1 MQDRPIK
8 NADIVLWHSFGVT
21 HIPRIEDYPVMPVE
35 MIGFQLK
42 PFNFFD
48 ANPGLDIPGARNT
61 ASVQVNKD
69 ECEICVPTPAAKA
82 IGGTSIE
89 IRSPQHSGREVE
101 HGVVASTRM
110 PLAKL

>member
-8 NADIVLWHSFGVT
+8 NADVVLWHSFGVT

-35 MIGFQLK
+35 MIGFMLK

-48 ANPGLDIPGARNT
+48 ANPGLDIPRGRNP

-69 ECEICVPTPAAKA
+69 DCEECSNTPAAKA
-82 IGGTSIE
+82 IGGTPIE
-89 IRSPQHSGREVE
+89 IRSSEHSGRAVE
-101 HGVVASTRM
+101 HGVAASSRM
-110 PLAKL
+110 SLSKL